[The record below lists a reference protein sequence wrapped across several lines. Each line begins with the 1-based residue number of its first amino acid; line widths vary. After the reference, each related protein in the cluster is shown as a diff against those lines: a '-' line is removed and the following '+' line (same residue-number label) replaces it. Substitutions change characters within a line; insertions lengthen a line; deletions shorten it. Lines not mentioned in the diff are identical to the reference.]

1 MTRSVSKRV
10 LLAVVALGA
19 GLSGSTTFAANEV
32 LGETRWVA
40 FDFCPRGYAEA
51 RGQLLSISLNS
62 ALFSLLGTTYGGDG
76 RTTFALP
83 DLRGRTVVSEGQGA
97 GLTPLVLGQGGG
109 AEHTALTFAEM
120 ASHPHAASTSVT
132 GVEIT
137 STLRG
142 STAANATASPAGA
155 ALGLS
160 ASGKKAALD
169 YVTGIPNTAM
179 ASGSVQTSVLGGTAT
194 TIVDATTTVAQP
206 FPVRNPYLAMRAC
219 IALTGVYP
227 ARP

>member
-1 MTRSVSKRV
+1 MTRPVSKRA

-19 GLSGSTTFAANEV
+19 GFSGSTAFAANEV

-40 FDFCPRGYAEA
+40 FDFCPRGFAEA
-51 RGQLLSISLNS
+51 NGQLLSISLNT
-62 ALFSLLGTTYGGDG
+62 ALFTLLGTTYGGDG
-76 RTTFALP
+76 RVTFALP
-83 DLRGRTVVSEGQGA
+83 DLRARTVVSEGQGM
-97 GLTPLVLGQGGG
+97 GLAALVMGEQGGVEG
-109 AEHTALTFAEM
+109 TALTFAEM
-120 ASHPHAASTSVT
+120 ASHTHTATTSVT
-132 GVEIT
+132 GIEIT

-160 ASGKKAALD
+160 ASGKKATLD
-169 YVTGIPNTAM
+169 YVAGVPNTAM
-179 ASGSVQTSVLGGTAT
+179 APGSVQTSVMAGTAT
-194 TIVDATTTVAQP
+194 TIVGATTTAAQP

-219 IALTGVYP
+219 IALTGIYP